1 MIHITDLGTGCEPL
15 KTIAT
20 GEGAHHVAFTKD
32 GKYAFVQ
39 NSFLNLPGMA
49 DGLITVIDLAKG
61 EAIASMDTLKN
72 AGFNPNLI
80 VLLPEWNAE
89 AGH

>member
-1 MIHITDLGTGCEPL
+1 MIHITDLGTGCELL

-89 AGH
+89 AGY

>member
-1 MIHITDLGTGCEPL
+1 M
-15 KTIAT
+15 
-20 GEGAHHVAFTKD
+20 
-32 GKYAFVQ
+32 Q

-49 DGLITVIDLAKG
+49 DGSVTVIDLAKG

-72 AGFNPNLI
+72 AGLNPNLI
-80 VLLPEWNAE
+80 VLLPEWNHF

>member
-1 MIHITDLGTGCEPL
+1 
-15 KTIAT
+15 
-20 GEGAHHVAFTKD
+20 
-32 GKYAFVQ
+32 VQ

-49 DGLITVIDLAKG
+49 GGLITVIDLAKG
-61 EAIASMDTLKN
+61 EAIASMGTLKN